1 MIFILPICLYLPIL
15 FVFFQKLWMYSF
27 LYPFLVIVL
36 AVSESSKEYLIFL
49 GCLTVFFNF
58 KENGM
63 LNSITYSLIIGFCF
77 FEILRQYLSEQ
88 VYELDFI
95 LMLSSFLFIGV
106 SSALSKMLNQ
116 ELSKKTENEYLSD
129 LYMGLKG
136 KGLSHLK
143 KRAVFLLESI
153 FMGAYLGGKKTEGYI
168 EFPIEKWSNETFFAA
183 ILEKLNRD
191 KQDDM
196 SVDSEL
202 SYLCFKIFDEAKIFE
217 TFKEIETFYRQQLRD
232 QQGVFAEYQINF
244 LQHKVDSVY
253 YTKDKEFLE
262 PYETIQLS
270 KLSQLFLRTAI
281 IGFDNLKLFWKNVA
295 LKFDEADMEY
305 LLLKVI
311 ESKIQMKQLLFE
323 MNRKY
328 KAET

>member
-116 ELSKKTENEYLSD
+116 ELSKKTENQYLSD
-129 LYMGLKG
+129 LYMVLKG

-153 FMGAYLGGKKTEGYI
+153 FMGPTSGEENGRLH
-168 EFPIEKWSNETFFAA
+168 
-183 ILEKLNRD
+183 R
-191 KQDDM
+191 
-196 SVDSEL
+196 
-202 SYLCFKIFDEAKIFE
+202 
-217 TFKEIETFYRQQLRD
+217 
-232 QQGVFAEYQINF
+232 
-244 LQHKVDSVY
+244 VY
-253 YTKDKEFLE
+253 
-262 PYETIQLS
+262 
-270 KLSQLFLRTAI
+270 
-281 IGFDNLKLFWKNVA
+281 N
-295 LKFDEADMEY
+295 
-305 LLLKVI
+305 
-311 ESKIQMKQLLFE
+311 
-323 MNRKY
+323 
-328 KAET
+328 

>member
-1 MIFILPICLYLPIL
+1 
-15 FVFFQKLWMYSF
+15 
-27 LYPFLVIVL
+27 
-36 AVSESSKEYLIFL
+36 
-49 GCLTVFFNF
+49 
-58 KENGM
+58 
-63 LNSITYSLIIGFCF
+63 
-77 FEILRQYLSEQ
+77 
-88 VYELDFI
+88 
-95 LMLSSFLFIGV
+95 
-106 SSALSKMLNQ
+106 
-116 ELSKKTENEYLSD
+116 
-129 LYMGLKG
+129 
-136 KGLSHLK
+136 
-143 KRAVFLLESI
+143 
-153 FMGAYLGGKKTEGYI
+153 
-168 EFPIEKWSNETFFAA
+168 
-183 ILEKLNRD
+183 
-191 KQDDM
+191 M

-244 LQHKVDSVY
+244 LQHKVDLVY